1 MLKIQQFLCCI
12 VIFLCLI
19 QATQAQ
25 NSTRKIIALLTPQS
39 FKLNGGLNAT
49 FVGGKSRTYYE
60 ITIPLG
66 TVEWYFSFTASKA
79 PQNASA
85 LQLVS
90 QLTRLVDPSGT
101 TALAVSAL
109 TSPEGAD
116 DCDIM
121 VMDGANTNLFMQK
134 ADLNG
139 RRIDANISAS
149 RANYRNGSVQVR
161 DWIMPG
167 KYYIGFKNPSSSA
180 PINISLEAAAI
191 VEEMTINP
199 NSETAINYGNLA
211 WKAYEQGDINKCIEY
226 SKKALALDNTLGYVK
241 ANIALCYLI
250 NADETTA
257 TDYYIQAL
265 SDFKKIIDK
274 LVKRNYMISTI
285 KDINDALKK
294 KSEIK
299 GATEIKSLY
308 QTEIMRSF

>member
-1 MLKIQQFLCCI
+1 MRKIQQLLCCI
-12 VIFLCLI
+12 GVFLSI
-19 QATQAQ
+19 TQSTQAQ
-25 NSTRKIIALLTPQS
+25 NNTRKIISLLTPQS
-39 FKLNGGLNAT
+39 FKLNGGLNAA

-60 ITIPLG
+60 ITIPAG
-66 TVEWYFSFTASKA
+66 TVEWYFSFSASKA

-85 LQLVS
+85 LQLVT

-116 DCDIM
+116 VCDIM
-121 VMDGANTNLFMQK
+121 VMDGVNTNLFMQK

-139 RRIDANISAS
+139 KRIDANISAS
-149 RANYRNGSVQVR
+149 RANYRNGTVQVR

-191 VEEMTINP
+191 VEETSINP
-199 NSETAINYGNLA
+199 NSETAVNYGNLA
-211 WKAYEQGDINKCIEY
+211 WKAYEQGDINKCIDY
-226 SKKALALDNTLGYVK
+226 SKKALTLDNTLGYVK
-241 ANIALCYLI
+241 ANIGLCYLI
-250 NADETTA
+250 NADDVSA

-265 SDFKKIIDK
+265 TDFKKIVDK
-274 LVKRNYMISTI
+274 QVKRNYMLATI

-294 KSEIK
+294 KPEIK
-299 GATEIKSLY
+299 GAAEIKSLY